1 MEELTVRD
9 IMKTDVITVGP
20 ETSVRELADI
30 LAEHKISGVPVVDGE
45 GMVVGIVTD
54 SDVILQDADLH
65 FPYYVQFLDS
75 VIYLESFHNFRERF
89 RKAYGSKVSEIM
101 SSEVITISPDAS
113 VHEAATLMADRKVN
127 RLPVTHA
134 HKLVG
139 IVTRGDIVQA
149 IAEKKA

>member
-1 MEELTVRD
+1 
-9 IMKTDVITVGP
+9 
-20 ETSVRELADI
+20 
-30 LAEHKISGVPVVDGE
+30 
-45 GMVVGIVTD
+45 
-54 SDVILQDADLH
+54 
-65 FPYYVQFLDS
+65 
-75 VIYLESFHNFRERF
+75 
-89 RKAYGSKVSEIM
+89 M